1 MPMKKTVL
9 TSGLISGGM
18 SSLMMLL
25 TLPFL
30 DRIGF
35 DRGEII
41 GYTLI
46 VASFLPVFFGVRSYR
61 EDAGGSL
68 TFSRAFAVGILIT
81 LISCVFYVVT
91 WEFIYFKLSPGFGE
105 KYTAYVIERTRA
117 AGASAEALEQQV
129 RQMQQFKEMLDNPL
143 VNAAFTFLEPFP
155 IGLVMSLVS
164 AAILRTKRV
173 QAA

>member
-9 TSGLISGGM
+9 TFGLISGGM

-30 DRIGF
+30 GRIGF
-35 DRGEII
+35 DRGDII

-61 EDAGGSL
+61 EHAGGSL
-68 TFSRAFAVGILIT
+68 TFGRALAVGTLIT

-105 KYTAYVIERTRA
+105 KYTAYVIERARA

>member
-1 MPMKKTVL
+1 
-9 TSGLISGGM
+9 
-18 SSLMMLL
+18 MLL

-61 EDAGGSL
+61 EHAGGSL
-68 TFSRAFAVGILIT
+68 TFGRAFAVGILIT

-129 RQMQQFKEMLDNPL
+129 RC
-143 VNAAFTFLEPFP
+143 
-155 IGLVMSLVS
+155 SS
-164 AAILRTKRV
+164 SKRCSTTRS
-173 QAA
+173 